1 MPTRTY
7 TSTKVCVKNKKP
19 QSAIA
24 IVIKIFL
31 PFHFLTFCTAGVCG
45 VCECVHV
52 HLVGVSTC
60 VCMHI
65 WCVCTRVHACTSD
78 GWVCGCTG
86 VHMCRC
92 VRRWVGASMCVG
104 GWQWMKP
111 SKFNSGGTNNSPTII
126 LPPSPS
132 KLKICSPWNNFTSP
146 STHSWKDEISL
157 EPKSPVSHNPK
168 PPNYSAYIFYM
179 LQGTKTKKKK
189 KKSSKMSLSSKIQ
202 QETLKL
208 LTFFSSYM
216 TQRNNQIF
224 LRNWRSAVFRGDPNR
239 TTTDHFS
246 FSFFA
251 FFYFEPTILH

>member
-1 MPTRTY
+1 MCQEQETTISNSHSYKDISSFSFPHLLHIW
-7 TSTKVCVKNKKP
+7 CVW
-19 QSAIA
+19 
-24 IVIKIFL
+24 
-31 PFHFLTFCTAGVCG
+31 C

-104 GWQWMKP
+104 GWQWIKP

-179 LQGTKTKKKK
+179 LQGTKTKKK
-189 KKSSKMSLSSKIQ
+189 
-202 QETLKL
+202 
-208 LTFFSSYM
+208 
-216 TQRNNQIF
+216 N
-224 LRNWRSAVFRGDPNR
+224 LRRWV
-239 TTTDHFS
+239 
-246 FSFFA
+246 
-251 FFYFEPTILH
+251 